1 MVLESNRYFIPVR
14 TKGEEHF
21 SSDFTAM
28 EEAVKRFE
36 YLKDHW
42 QEVFPDGF
50 TAVELVDQ
58 YFD

>member
-1 MVLESNRYFIPVR
+1 MSGLKVKSILKV
-14 TKGEEHF
+14 F
-21 SSDFTAM
+21 SAL

-42 QEVFPDGF
+42 QEVFPDGL

-58 YFD
+58 YFDQIDQFNPIN